1 MLIQQVRFRVL
12 LVMEEI
18 LEPVAQ
24 VVPVVLE

>member
-1 MLIQQVRFRVL
+1 MLIQQVRFKVL

-24 VVPVVLE
+24 VAPVVLE